1 MNEITV
7 EFRRIAYAII
17 SERLDASR
25 SDFWETMDNIVYPTE
40 EAKQSALMET
50 ITCTQLVIGAF
61 LASQKPKDDADP
73 MIVMFIETMR
83 DMGRQL
89 LEDAK

>member
-1 MNEITV
+1 MNEITTQ
-7 EFRRIAYAII
+7 FRKIAYAII
-17 SERLDASR
+17 SERLEASR

-61 LASQKPKDDADP
+61 LASQQVKDDSDP
-73 MIVMFIETMR
+73 TLVLFVETMR